1 MKPLFGAYWT
11 EEEVS
16 IMKRFDNSGLK
27 ELFLEYDILAK
38 EHTEKY
44 NSRAA
49 TYRLRKIAAF
59 VNGKV
64 FDDPKPARNA

>member
-1 MKPLFGAYWT
+1 VTVIAD
-11 EEEVS
+11 S
-16 IMKRFDNSGLK
+16 IEK